1 MEAALEIED
10 YVQKQHANPKAGSVA
25 YPLYSSY
32 EPVSTNITL
41 SPEMAQALFVK
52 DKMIRGSI
60 SALERYV
67 KCPFSY
73 FLRYGLSLREPMKV
87 GFPDSY
93 AGTLAHYLLETFTGK
108 YGKAY
113 TKVAEE
119 KIEEVLM
126 KEIRIMQDV
135 FPSLEKKLE
144 NVAQRI
150 LTSMTQTLGLLDDFE
165 QHSIL
170 SPYLREKEFH
180 YSIPL
185 GDDISLALKGYIDR
199 IDASDEFLCILDY
212 KSSAK
217 IDRKSVV

>member
-1 MEAALEIED
+1 MSGI
-10 YVQKQHANPKAGSVA
+10 
-25 YPLYSSY
+25 
-32 EPVSTNITL
+32 IT
-41 SPEMAQALFVK
+41 K
-52 DKMIRGSI
+52 R
-60 SALERYV
+60 
-67 KCPFSY
+67 
-73 FLRYGLSLREPMKV
+73 KV
-87 GFPDSY
+87 DVYKRQPDSY

-165 QHSIL
+165 QHL
-170 SPYLREKEFH
+170 SLIH
-180 YSIPL
+180 I
-185 GDDISLALKGYIDR
+185 
-199 IDASDEFLCILDY
+199 
-212 KSSAK
+212 
-217 IDRKSVV
+217 

>member
-93 AGTLAHYLLETFTGK
+93 AGTLAHYLLETFTGNM
-108 YGKAY
+108 GRP
-113 TKVAEE
+113 
-119 KIEEVLM
+119 IQ
-126 KEIRIMQDV
+126 RWQR
-135 FPSLEKKLE
+135 KK
-144 NVAQRI
+144 
-150 LTSMTQTLGLLDDFE
+150 S
-165 QHSIL
+165 
-170 SPYLREKEFH
+170 K
-180 YSIPL
+180 
-185 GDDISLALKGYIDR
+185 K
-199 IDASDEFLCILDY
+199 C
-212 KSSAK
+212 
-217 IDRKSVV
+217 